1 MANRLR
7 AALAEQLPS
16 GPAARRLAFLSLID
30 SVGTGLFLA
39 GSALFFSRVIGLS
52 TAQIGFGL
60 SLAGVAGL
68 LALVPVGVLADRYG
82 ARRVLVVLQAWR
94 AGWFAVYPFVP
105 GMALFVLVAAA
116 VGAAER
122 PVGPVTQAVVA
133 AAVEEGDRVR
143 TLAIMRSVRNV
154 GFTLGALL
162 GTGFLAVGTAA
173 AFRTL
178 VLLDAASFVAA
189 AALLARL
196 DLPAAAGPS
205 RRPLPGAGL
214 RSFRDGRYLVLAAC
228 NGVLILHTVLLAIA
242 IPLWIGGHTAVPVAT
257 VGVLL
262 LVNTVL
268 AVLLQVRLSRG
279 AEEPVGAAR
288 RQRQGGLAL
297 AGCCLLLALAGS
309 VPAGPAVALAM
320 VAVVALTL
328 GEIWQSAG
336 AWGLSYAYAPA
347 DRRSA
352 YLSVY
357 TLGATGTGIA
367 GPLLVTVAVV
377 DRGVPGWLGLA
388 ALLAAAGAA
397 VPVLVRHRE

>member
-1 MANRLR
+1 MVAVVAR
-7 AALAEQLPS
+7 AWNAPAS
-16 GPAARRLAFLSLID
+16 TPAARVRLCAIAHS
-30 SVGTGLFLA
+30 TAQAAFLA
-39 GSALFFSRVIGLS
+39 GSALFFSRVVGLS

-68 LALVPVGVLADRYG
+68 RALVPVGVLADRYG
-82 ARRVLVVLQAWR
+82 ARRILVVLQAWR

-116 VGAAER
+116 VG
-122 PVGPVTQAVVA
+122 
-133 AAVEEGDRVR
+133 
-143 TLAIMRSVRNV
+143 
-154 GFTLGALL
+154 
-162 GTGFLAVGTAA
+162 TAA

-178 VLLDAASFVAA
+178 VLLDAVSFLAA
-189 AALLARL
+189 AVLLARL
-196 DLPAAAGPS
+196 DLPAATGPT
-205 RRPLPGAGL
+205 RRSLPGAGL

-228 NGVLILHTVLLAIA
+228 NGVLVVHTVLLAIA
-242 IPLWIGGHTAVPVAT
+242 IPLWVGGHTSIPVAT

-268 AVLLQVRLSRG
+268 AVLLQIRLSRG

-288 RQRQGGLAL
+288 RQRQSGLAL
-297 AGCCLLLALAGS
+297 AGCCVLLALAGS

-388 ALLAAAGAA
+388 ALLAAAGARR
-397 VPVLVRHRE
+397 PGPRPP